1 MHLMQSNMKAIKYMM
16 MLAAGVV
23 ASAGCTD
30 IEDYPDGRME
40 FEDIFQNP
48 KMVGAY
54 MNECYVDAVNSYSDF
69 YGDKTYLASACDEAH
84 DTDDATGGTMYKW
97 NNGFTTPFVTP
108 WEHKY
113 SKPSEMRLQEWSFY
127 GAIRR
132 CNIMIERVETAAIR
146 LDSDRESYRGEARGL
161 RSYYYL
167 SLIRNY
173 GAVPLVLDNTS
184 EAVDDWSNAR
194 KATYGQVVRQILKDC
209 AEVVG
214 YDPDNL
220 QGSYKWGG
228 DKKIEGNRSLGWTS
242 GSTDA
247 AMNRWNKAMSAGVM
261 SEAALYAASPLNNDG
276 TLGWEEAAQICKE
289 ALDGCLN
296 NGYKLV
302 DRAPV
307 GDFAKTSYNAYDYFF
322 ISSIDTKGANDTESI
337 IYSRNRHDAW
347 QFCGLPTTDGQSRA
361 GACPTQEL
369 VDCYET
375 LQGNIP
381 VLGYSDA
388 DHLNPIVNP
397 AMAAGEYD
405 PQNPYANRDPR
416 LQASIYFHGA
426 PLIHSDPAKGTVDI
440 SEGGNCMVSPTSVR
454 YTRTGYYI
462 RKHSSPSS
470 SRNGNDDGW
479 VRRMRLAELYLNFAE
494 AANEANGPD
503 FKYGDMSARDA
514 VNAVRARV
522 GMPQLPAGLSADEF
536 RVRVRN
542 ERRVELAYEGH
553 RFYDVRRWKI
563 LDKTDRV
570 VTGMKVVK
578 NADDTESYHRFVVS
592 RRNAWDDKHLR
603 LPIPGEEV
611 ARLLKQTGVNFQNSG
626 WQ

>member
-1 MHLMQSNMKAIKYMM
+1 MKAIKYMM
-16 MLAAGVV
+16 MLAAGAM

-54 MNECYVDAVNSYSDF
+54 MNECYVDAVNSYSDC

-84 DTDDATGGTMYKW
+84 DTDDATGGTMYQW
-97 NNGFTTPFVTP
+97 NSGFTTPFVTP
-108 WEHKY
+108 WEHNY
-113 SKPSEMRLQEWSFY
+113 SKASEMRMPEWDFY
-127 GAIRR
+127 AAIRR
-132 CNIMIERVETAAIR
+132 CNIMIDRVETATIR

-167 SLIRNY
+167 SLLRNY

-184 EAVDDWSNAR
+184 EAVDDWSHAR
-194 KATYGQVVRQILKDC
+194 KATYAQIVRQILKDSR
-209 AEVVG
+209 EVL
-214 YDPDNL
+214 DN
-220 QGSYKWGG
+220 KA
-228 DKKIEGNRSLGWTS
+228 LGWTS
-242 GSTDA
+242 GATDA
-247 AMNRWNKAMSAGVM
+247 AMNRWNKAMSAAVM

-276 TLGWEEAAQICKE
+276 TLDWAEAADICKE
-289 ALDGCLN
+289 ALDMCLR
-296 NGYKLV
+296 NGYQLV
-302 DRAPV
+302 DRMPV

-322 ISSIDTKGANDTESI
+322 ISTIDAKGANDTESI
-337 IYSRNRHDAW
+337 IYSRNRHDLW
-347 QFCGLPTTDGQSRA
+347 QYCGLPTTDGQSRA

-388 DHLNPIVNP
+388 DHLNPILNP
-397 AMAAGEYD
+397 AMAPGEYD

-416 LQASIYFHGA
+416 LMASIYYHGA
-426 PLIHSDPAKGTVDI
+426 QLMPTDESKGTVDV

-494 AANEANGPD
+494 AANEAQGPD
-503 FKYGDMSARDA
+503 YKYGYMSARDA

-522 GMPQLPAGLSADEF
+522 GMPKLPEGMTADEF
-536 RVRVRN
+536 RIRVRN

-553 RFYDVRRWKI
+553 RFYDVRRWGI

-570 VTGMKVVK
+570 VTGMKVIK
-578 NADDTESYHRFVVS
+578 NADDTESYQRFVVS
-592 RRNAWDDKHLR
+592 HRSAWDAKHLR

-611 ARLLKQTGVNFQNSG
+611 ARLLKQTGVNFQNPG